1 LPISQYGALNTTA
14 LVVPNLYLQIVPPPL
29 AINGVPTNV
38 LGIVGTSTWGAV
50 DVPAVIGSPS
60 QYQQT
65 FGAVQN
71 RANDLGTAVAIAAL
85 QGASN
90 FRCVRV
96 TDGTDTKATIEVET
110 SCIAITAKYSG
121 TLGNQITVTIAAAPG
136 SGLYNVTIGL
146 AATGQV
152 QTFPNIGGTGN
163 AFWINL
169 ANAINNGI
177 PNTLVGASPIVTAV
191 AGAGTTAPVAATLT
205 LAGGSD
211 GVTTITSSVMIG
223 TDTAP
228 RTGMYALRSQG
239 CSVAMLAD
247 VSDTT
252 TFTTQAAFGLSEGI
266 YMVATMPASTG
277 TPSSSEVTQQ
287 TALVSTGASNYSLKV
302 MFGDWVYWQDT
313 TNQLLRLVSP
323 QAFVAGLL
331 SNLSPNRSSLNKQ
344 LFGVVGT
351 QQSGLPSSTQS
362 QTYAQAD
369 LQVIFGSGS
378 APSFDVI
385 MNPIPAG
392 AQWGVG
398 GGFNTSATQGT
409 NDDSYPR
416 MTNYIASTLDA
427 GMGKF
432 VGRTITPSLFTS
444 ITSVLINYL
453 NGLLQQ
459 GLLSMTVDQN
469 GNSIVPFSVVCNA
482 SNNPQSRTALGYVQA
497 NVQVQYEGIN
507 KFFLVNLIGG
517 ATVQISSSSAPITN

>member
-1 LPISQYGALNTTA
+1 MPIVQQGAINTTA
-14 LVVPNLYLQIVPPPL
+14 LVVPDLYVQIVPPPL

-38 LGIVGTSTWGAV
+38 LGIVGTANWGPV
-50 DVPAVIGSPS
+50 DVPTVIGTPS
-60 QYQQT
+60 QFQQT

-71 RANDLGTAVAIAAL
+71 RANDLGTAVAIASL

-96 TDGTDTKATIEVET
+96 TDGTDTKASVEIQT
-110 SCIAITAKYSG
+110 TCIDITAKYSG
-121 TLGNQITVTIAAAPG
+121 TLGNQITVTIAAAPAAA
-136 SGLYNVTIGL
+136 SYNVTIAL
-146 AATGQV
+146 AATGQA
-152 QTFPNIGGTGN
+152 QTFPNITGTGN
-163 AFWINL
+163 AFWVNL

-177 PNTLVGASPIVTAV
+177 PGTLTGASPIVTAV
-191 AGAGTTAPVAATLT
+191 AGVGTTAPAAATAT
-205 LAGGSD
+205 LAGGTD
-211 GVTTITSSVMIG
+211 GVATITSSVMIG

-247 VSDTT
+247 VTDPT
-252 TFTTQAAFGLSEGI
+252 TFTTQASFGLSEGI
-266 YMVATMPASTG
+266 YMVATMAAATG
-277 TPSSSEVTQQ
+277 TPSSSETTQQ
-287 TALVSTGASNYSLKV
+287 TTLVGTGASSYALKV
-302 MFGDWVYWQDT
+302 MFGDWVYWLDT
-313 TNQLLRLVSP
+313 TNQVQRLVSP

-344 LFGVVGT
+344 IFGVIGT

-362 QTYAQAD
+362 QTYAEAD

-385 MNPIPAG
+385 TNPIPAG
-392 AQWGVG
+392 AQWGVR

-416 MTNYIASTLDA
+416 MTNYLAATLNA

-432 VGRTITPSLFTS
+432 VGRTITPSLFVEVA
-444 ITSVLINYL
+444 SVLTNYL

-459 GLLSMTVDQN
+459 GLLSMTTTAS
-469 GNSIVPFSVVCNA
+469 GNSVPPFTVTCNA
-482 SNNPQSRTALGYVQA
+482 SNNPQARTAIGYLQA
-497 NVQVQYEGIN
+497 DVRVQYQGIV
-507 KFFLVNLIGG
+507 KFFILNLQGG
-517 ATVQISSSSAPITN
+517 STVTISQS